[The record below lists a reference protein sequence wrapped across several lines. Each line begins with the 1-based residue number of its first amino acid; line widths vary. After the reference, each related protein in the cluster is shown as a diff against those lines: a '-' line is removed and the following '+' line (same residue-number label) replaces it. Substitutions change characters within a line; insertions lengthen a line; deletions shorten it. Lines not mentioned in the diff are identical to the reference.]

1 MKSHSIRISFTRGIS
16 GLALAVGLLAAT
28 PALAQSTSTLR
39 GHVEGAPAG
48 SVVTATDV
56 STGQK
61 VTAKVGADG
70 NFFIAGLRPST
81 YRVSAAGSPP
91 QDVAL
96 QVGQTVAVDF
106 EGKSTGGADI
116 VVTARRVTQVRSAT
130 VSTNVSPT
138 QIENLPQNDRNF
150 LNFAALAPGVNV
162 TQGDHQI
169 QAGAVSSSQTNV
181 FIDGLSL
188 KNPINHGGIVGQN
201 FSQGNP
207 FPQLAVQEFAVD
219 TQNFKAEYEQAGSAI
234 ITAVTKTGGSQFHG
248 DAFIQWQPKS
258 FIGRPFFDRPGQANN
273 PTGANLKPDYDRKQ
287 YGADIGGP
295 IIKDL
300 LHFYVAF
307 EGTTTRLPS
316 SSVNLNTTNDNVPPA
331 LVTQYNGTYPQ
342 SFKQQLYFG
351 KLTLFATTEDTINGS
366 VSIRKERN
374 LRDFGGNAI
383 PTHGHDISSNV
394 EVYQFDWKHRGSDWL
409 NELTAAYNVNSNG
422 TPRTTDGPEIVLE
435 RGPALGTGD
444 VALFGANSFVQN
456 DRESAWTIK
465 DNLTLYRGEHVVKL
479 GAKAAFT
486 KLARTEDNRS
496 NGSYYFNAATFTD
509 FNAQN
514 PVAAQVT
521 TLPVLP
527 ASARNTQIGLFVQD
541 DWTPDIHWTISA
553 GLRWDYETN
562 AKNENFVTPANVATA
577 LRAYQG
583 WKAAGINPE
592 DYISTGN
599 NRHPF
604 AGAFQPRL
612 SVSYDVNGDRDLVL
626 FAGAGRYYDRPLF
639 IESGIETI
647 KNLYQSVTTLNFCN
661 GTGVVTPP
669 AGCVNFT
676 PALRDVNALRAL
688 AIAQN
693 TGGDVW
699 LLNNRTRLPYSD
711 EFDIGVRKRFGSV
724 QTAITLSY
732 IKSHNL
738 FQFVRGNR
746 LPDGSYP
753 SYNGTPVVIDN
764 FPPQGQLP
772 GFNGKLNI
780 GQNNGE
786 AHYLALYLTA
796 DKPYTEASKWG
807 FSAAL
812 TLQRPRTND
821 GTELNA
827 DEFFAGPRVDQ
838 FGTQY
843 VNGVEKWRFVGTGI
857 VGLPW
862 NITGSSTVTLSS
874 GPSFGSLYGFG
885 LPTSVGSQCCIANL
899 GGLQYPS
906 KFFGYANV
914 DVRLAKTFKLPW
926 GHDLT
931 VDFQAF
937 NVFDFVNRNYSSWGA
952 GFRSFNPA
960 TNTFSDPTGL
970 ENGTTG
976 NARSFQVGVKYKF

>member
-1 MKSHSIRISFTRGIS
+1 MKSKSVHISFGRGIS
-16 GLALAVGLLAAT
+16 SLALAIGLLASG

-39 GHVEGAPAG
+39 GHVEAAPAG
-48 SVVTATDV
+48 STVTATDIT
-56 STGQK
+56 TGQK
-61 VTAKVGADG
+61 VTATIGADG
-70 NFFIAGLRPST
+70 NYFIAGLRPST

-91 QDVAL
+91 QDVSL
-96 QVGQTVAVDF
+96 QVGQTIAVDF
-106 EGKSTGGADI
+106 EGKTGASNEI
-116 VVTARRVTQVRSAT
+116 VVTAGRVSQVRTAT
-130 VSTNVSPT
+130 VSTNVSPA

-162 TQGDHQI
+162 TQGDHQV
-169 QAGAVSSSQTNV
+169 QAGAVSSAQTNV

-201 FSQGNP
+201 FSPGNP
-207 FPQLAVQEFAVD
+207 FAQLAVQEFAVD

-234 ITAVTKTGGSQFHG
+234 ITAVTKTGGEDFHG
-248 DAFIQWQPKS
+248 DAFIEWQPKS

-295 IIKDL
+295 IIKNV
-300 LHFYVAF
+300 LHFYFAF

-316 SSVNLNTTNDNVPPA
+316 GSVNLNPADNVPVA
-331 LVTQYNGTYPQ
+331 LATQYNGTFPQ
-342 SFKQQLYFG
+342 NFKQKLYFG
-351 KLTLFATTEDTINGS
+351 KLTLFATANDTIDGS
-366 VSIRKERN
+366 ASIRQEQN
-374 LRDFGGNAI
+374 LRDFGGNSV
-383 PTHGHDISSNV
+383 PSHGHNISSNV
-394 EVYQFDWKHRGSDWL
+394 EVYQLHWKHRGADWL
-409 NELTAAYNVNSNG
+409 NELTGAYSFNTNG
-422 TPRTTDGPEIVLE
+422 TPRTGAGPEIVLE
-435 RGPALGTGD
+435 RGPALGSGD
-444 VALFGANSFVQN
+444 VAFLGANSFVQN
-456 DRESAWTIK
+456 DRETAFTLK
-465 DNLTLYRGEHVVKL
+465 DNVTLYRGDHIVKFGGKVSL
-479 GAKAAFT
+479 T
-486 KLARTEDNRS
+486 KLARTEDNKS
-496 NGSYYFNAATFTD
+496 NGSYFFNAATFTD
-509 FNAQN
+509 FNTQN
-514 PVAAQVT
+514 PVAAQVST
-521 TLPVLP
+521 IPVLP
-527 ASARNTQIGLFVQD
+527 ASANNTQIGVFVQD
-541 DWTPDIHWTISA
+541 DWTPDIHWTVSA

-562 AKNENFVTPANVATA
+562 AKNEKFVTPANVATS

-583 WKAAGINPE
+583 WAAAGINPE
-592 DYISTGN
+592 DYISTGS
-599 NRHPF
+599 NRYPF

-612 SVSYDVNGDRDLVL
+612 SVSYDVKGDRDLVL
-626 FAGAGRYYDRPLF
+626 FGGAGRYYDRPLF
-639 IESGIETI
+639 IEAGIETI

-669 AGCVNFT
+669 PGCVTFT
-676 PALRDVNALRAL
+676 PGLRDLNALRAL
-688 AIAQN
+688 AIAQG
-693 TGGDVW
+693 TGGEIW
-699 LLNNRTRLPYSD
+699 LLNNNTKLPYSD
-711 EFDIGVRKRFGSV
+711 EFDIGVRKRFGKV
-724 QTAITLSY
+724 QTSITLSY
-732 IKSHNL
+732 IKSKNL

-764 FPPQGQLP
+764 FPQQGILP
-772 GFNGKLNI
+772 GFSGKLNI

-796 DKPYTEASKWG
+796 DKPYTEASRWG

-838 FGTQY
+838 FGTQD

-862 NITGSSTVTLSS
+862 NIMGSSTVTLSS

-885 LPTSVGSQCCIANL
+885 LPTSVGNQCCIANL

-914 DVRLAKTFKLPW
+914 DVRLAKTFKMPW

-931 VDFQAF
+931 IDFQAY

-952 GFRSFNPA
+952 GFRGYNSG
-960 TNTFSDPTGL
+960 TNTFSAPPGV

-976 NARSFQVGVKYKF
+976 SPRSFQVGVKYKF